1 MRLIG
6 NALERAKKTR
16 TKVKLESAAVF
27 ALRALILLQTHLRD
41 AEGRRGSPHG
51 GRSGR
56 RGGGGGRRARC
67 FFGSGSGSCL
77 LRRRLLRKR
86 CLLLLLRLHLH
97 LLLLRRWRGG
107 GPGDGLGDDGLL
119 GLLLL
124 LLVEGHDAEEV
135 LEGSRRIRCFGLRR
149 GSIGRGSGRRLRRW
163 DRLGFLL
170 RRPPRRLGDRRPL
183 AGLGRHRERGREQE
197 SAMIFLFNLFSLLSS
212 RKMKQSFSLLSLSLS
227 PSPTLQQ
234 SAELA
239 AVTPP
244 PHTHNNASLPA
255 PAPALL
261 RLSIFIMSAR
271 STALL
276 LAASAALACLAS
288 AAEVVPSAA
297 AASAAATAPPQ
308 PRVTSVDLWRRNFAL
323 DNAGGASRT
332 RSNVAVSSSSRV
344 ALGGVLRAKGGS
356 TKPKEVTNAS
366 KSNSEQF
373 KARAPG
379 AFPVQSLFSSLSSR
393 FISSL
398 STTLYARVRINRRK
412 TPEKAAQLVRKGE
425 TEGPN
430 GG

>member
-1 MRLIG
+1 LIG

-27 ALRALILLQTHLRD
+27 ALRSLILLQTHLRD

-244 PHTHNNASLPA
+244 THTTTPPSLLLPPPHTHTTTPPSLLQRQPCYAYLYSSCQLVLQLCCSRLPPLSPASPPPPRLFPLPPPPPPQRRHLPSHGS
-255 PAPALL
+255 PA
-261 RLSIFIMSAR
+261 
-271 STALL
+271 ST
-276 LAASAALACLAS
+276 SG
-288 AAEVVPSAA
+288 
-297 AASAAATAPPQ
+297 AATSPSITREG
-308 PRVTSVDLWRRNFAL
+308 PR
-323 DNAGGASRT
+323 G
-332 RSNVAVSSSSRV
+332 
-344 ALGGVLRAKGGS
+344 
-356 TKPKEVTNAS
+356 
-366 KSNSEQF
+366 
-373 KARAPG
+373 RAPMS
-379 AFPVQSLFSSLSSR
+379 P
-393 FISSL
+393 
-398 STTLYARVRINRRK
+398 
-412 TPEKAAQLVRKGE
+412 
-425 TEGPN
+425 
-430 GG
+430 

>member
-1 MRLIG
+1 MIG

-27 ALRALILLQTHLRD
+27 ALRSLILLQTHLRD
-41 AEGRRGSPHG
+41 AEGRRESPHG

-212 RKMKQSFSLLSLSLS
+212 
-227 PSPTLQQ
+227 
-234 SAELA
+234 
-239 AVTPP
+239 
-244 PHTHNNASLPA
+244 
-255 PAPALL
+255 
-261 RLSIFIMSAR
+261 
-271 STALL
+271 
-276 LAASAALACLAS
+276 
-288 AAEVVPSAA
+288 
-297 AASAAATAPPQ
+297 
-308 PRVTSVDLWRRNFAL
+308 
-323 DNAGGASRT
+323 
-332 RSNVAVSSSSRV
+332 
-344 ALGGVLRAKGGS
+344 
-356 TKPKEVTNAS
+356 
-366 KSNSEQF
+366 
-373 KARAPG
+373 
-379 AFPVQSLFSSLSSR
+379 
-393 FISSL
+393 
-398 STTLYARVRINRRK
+398 
-412 TPEKAAQLVRKGE
+412 
-425 TEGPN
+425 
-430 GG
+430 

>member
-27 ALRALILLQTHLRD
+27 ALRSLILLQTHLRN

-244 PHTHNNASLPA
+244 PTHTQQRLPPCSSASPA
-255 PAPALL
+255 TP
-261 RLSIFIMSAR
+261 IYIHH
-271 STALL
+271 
-276 LAASAALACLAS
+276 
-288 AAEVVPSAA
+288 
-297 AASAAATAPPQ
+297 
-308 PRVTSVDLWRRNFAL
+308 
-323 DNAGGASRT
+323 
-332 RSNVAVSSSSRV
+332 VSSFYSSV
-344 ALGGVLRAKGGS
+344 ARGFRRSRLPRLRRRGCSLCRRRLRRSDGISPATGHQRR
-356 TKPKEVTNAS
+356 PL
-366 KSNSEQF
+366 
-373 KARAPG
+373 AP
-379 AFPVQSLFSSLSSR
+379 
-393 FISSL
+393 
-398 STTLYARVRINRRK
+398 
-412 TPEKAAQLVRKGE
+412 QLR
-425 TEGPN
+425 PR
-430 GG
+430 